1 MKIVVIIGH
10 WNSGSTLLTEL
21 LSRHPAARP
30 GRARHL
36 PNREERH
43 TRRLLRQLA
52 RRRGSCRRHEWCY
65 YNRPQLDEAELA
77 WFRARLLRRLRPG
90 NGGFALIKNPWLL
103 YGHDLLTHAL
113 AGHDVRYVYI
123 TRRGANQVTSWNAWF
138 SEARDLAEAR
148 VNLMA
153 RARLWV
159 DGVETYRHDWA
170 ERDDCLAVRYED
182 LCREPLA
189 ALDRLAEFAALRPS
203 VWRPALPREFTIS
216 DAKWQAL
223 PDCFREEILGITAI
237 AQSWLDEHVAPID
250 AVSHAGE
257 WPRKDH
263 PAVNRPR
270 VSPPL
275 VPQPSR

>member
-65 YNRPQLDEAELA
+65 YHRPKLNDIELA
-77 WFRARLLRRLRPG
+77 WFRARLLRYLRPG
-90 NGGFALIKNPWLL
+90 SGRFALIKNPWLL
-103 YGHDLLTHAL
+103 YGHDLLTRAL

-138 SEARDLAEAR
+138 SEARNLAEAR
-148 VNLMA
+148 ANLME

-170 ERDDCLAVRYED
+170 ERDDCVAVRYED

-189 ALDRLAEFAALRPS
+189 TLDRLADFAALTPS
-203 VWRPALPREFTIS
+203 VWRPAPPREFTIS
-216 DAKWQAL
+216 EAKWQAL
-223 PDCFREEILGITAI
+223 PGCFRQEILAITAT
-237 AQSWLDEHVAPID
+237 AQGWLDDHVPAVD
-250 AVSHAGE
+250 AVNHAGDRLPDGRE
-257 WPRKDH
+257 V
-263 PAVNRPR
+263 AVRPGLAP
-270 VSPPL
+270 SL
-275 VPQPSR
+275 LAQPSR